1 MLTRRSWLGL
11 MAVGACTLAAR
22 PAWAAAAEVAGSG
35 SAGHATVVAAADNA
49 VGAIVAAEGGTAV
62 QVVVDPKLGPL
73 QIRIDGAV
81 VDVSGTI
88 LPKGHFLDDPRNAS
102 KLGASVRN
110 ALAAAQPAL
119 KATLDANHKAWTNP
133 FARRV
138 IAWNAKL
145 AKSSVR
151 GQRVADVHGRAALLE
166 WAGAVIDPQ
175 SASKGPAAL
184 ASAPKGPAAPTL
196 DSYIEYLEALVRTVA

>member
-22 PAWAAAAEVAGSG
+22 PAWAAAAEVADSPDH
-35 SAGHATVVAAADNA
+35 AGVVEVAAANNA
-49 VGAIVAAEGGTAV
+49 VGAIVAAEGGAAV

-88 LPKGHFLDDPRNAS
+88 LLKGRFLDDPRNAS

-110 ALAAAQPAL
+110 ALVAAKPTL
-119 KATLDANHKAWTNP
+119 KATLEANHKAWTHP

-138 IAWNAKL
+138 IAWNATL

-166 WAGAVIDPQ
+166 WAGAVIDAK
-175 SASKGPAAL
+175 SAAKGPAAL

-196 DSYIEYLEALVRTVA
+196 ESYIEYIEALVRTVA